1 MANSK
6 QKTRSTKG
14 GKNGVG
20 GRTGASTRRAT
31 TPDFSDV
38 PF

>member
-6 QKTRSTKG
+6 QKTRSNKG
-14 GKNGVG
+14 SGGVG
-20 GRTGASTRRAT
+20 GRTGASTRRAA